1 MFHNNGNLF
10 NAKQA
15 IIKIGNTKGTA
26 KYDLKMKPLNKNYR
40 TP

>member
-1 MFHNNGNLF
+1 MPDKLLP
-10 NAKQA
+10 
-15 IIKIGNTKGTA
+15 KIGNTKATA